1 VSLENA
7 YMETSSAIAGI
18 VRVLNI
24 DYHKAG
30 LEKNPGFKKKIQPSG
45 FFWVFWAFLGVF
57 SGFFL
62 YICPEER
69 VFRVFFSFKN
79 TLI

>member
-7 YMETSSAIAGI
+7 YMETSSTIAGI

-30 LEKNPGFKKKIQPSG
+30 LEKNQPFGFFG
-45 FFWVFWAFLGVF
+45 FFWF
-57 SGFFL
+57 GFFIYL
-62 YICPEER
+62 PRRE
-69 VFRVFFSFKN
+69 SF
-79 TLI
+79 

>member
-30 LEKNPGFKKKIQPSG
+30 LEK
-45 FFWVFWAFLGVF
+45 
-57 SGFFL
+57 
-62 YICPEER
+62 
-69 VFRVFFSFKN
+69 
-79 TLI
+79 T